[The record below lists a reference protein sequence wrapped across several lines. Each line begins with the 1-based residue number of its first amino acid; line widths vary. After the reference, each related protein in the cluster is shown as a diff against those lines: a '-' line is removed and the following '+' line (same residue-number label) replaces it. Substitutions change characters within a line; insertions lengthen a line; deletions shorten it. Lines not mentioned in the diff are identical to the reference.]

1 MTAAPPKNLTLVFL
15 CDPPA
20 RCVLLG
26 LKKRGFGQGK
36 INGFGGKLEPGETCS
51 ECAARELEEESGVRV
66 PVQDMQLRG
75 RLCFDMCGTSG
86 MLDKATGK
94 LTTRLLVHIFSC
106 ILSDVTGGEV
116 TESDEMIPEWF
127 DYDAVPLD
135 KMWLDDRFWLKPL
148 LNGEDVV
155 GAFVFEDEATIK
167 QHKVRFL
174 PRGEYVP
181 ETHDFELIDSPP
193 RPTDANKENIS

>member
-1 MTAAPPKNLTLVFL
+1 MTAAPPKLLTLVFL

-20 RCVLLG
+20 RRVLLG
-26 LKKRGFGQGK
+26 KKKRGFGEGK
-36 INGFGGKLEPGETCS
+36 VNGFGGKLEPGETLS

-66 PVQDMQLRG
+66 PVRAMQARG

-86 MLDKATGK
+86 MRDKATGK

-106 ILSDVTGGEV
+106 VLSDATSGDI
-116 TESDEMIPEWF
+116 TESDEMSPEWF

-135 KMWLDDRFWLKPL
+135 AMWPDDRYWLKPL
-148 LNGEDVV
+148 LNEEDVV

-167 QHKVRFL
+167 QHEVRFL
-174 PRGEYVP
+174 PRGEYISA
-181 ETHDFELIDSPP
+181 THDFELLDAPP
-193 RPTDANKENIS
+193 IPTDANKENVY